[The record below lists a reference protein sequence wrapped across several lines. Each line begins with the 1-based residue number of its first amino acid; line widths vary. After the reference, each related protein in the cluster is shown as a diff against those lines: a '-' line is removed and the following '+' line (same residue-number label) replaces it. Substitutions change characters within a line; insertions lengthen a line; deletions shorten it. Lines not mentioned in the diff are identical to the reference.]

1 MHPLSLLVS
10 PLFVSHFAAAIIVPF
25 RGFSRTTDSHIFSK
39 RNNLTGVAVENAH
52 NTLYAANI
60 TLGGSPFSVVLDT
73 GSSDLWVAGNVPGTE
88 DTGKPADV
96 AYAIGEAK
104 GNINLASLGFDN
116 YTVDKQAFIL
126 VNDTSTFSSSLQT
139 NGFQGLMGLGFDD
152 GSIVR
157 GIVGDGAG
165 DTPLSRIFQ
174 ENKTTQNF
182 ISILLDRN
190 DDPTDTITGQI
201 TISEFASGYESIESQ
216 PKLYIKDVF
225 FDSSSQH
232 WAVYI
237 DKNGVIGPD
246 GDAISMTSIVPR
258 VSGGKLIAVLDSGFT
273 FSQVPRKMADAI
285 YGRVQGANYS
295 QEQGLWMVPCD
306 QELNITFTFAGV
318 KMPVHPLDV
327 VSGDFNLGSYCPGT
341 FQPITTAFS
350 VLGDYDMIL
359 GMSFMRNV
367 YALFDYGN
375 YVDDTSN
382 DRGDP
387 YVQLLSVTDSSST
400 HADFVKT
407 RLNGTDTTG
416 SSSKTLLPASQE
428 SHSPLSPGEKKQ
440 HIVGAVAR
448 NWPYI
453 LVGCL
458 LFVLSVVGCCVYA
471 CCCRKRRKGARAF
484 NKNPYQTIQEPA
496 PPPSMHMKPMNSG
509 AQYADPYHSRT

>member
-1 MHPLSLLVS
+1 MRPLGLLVS
-10 PLFVSHFAAAIIVPF
+10 PFFVSHFAAAVIVPF
-25 RGFSRTTDSHIFSK
+25 RGFPRTSDTHILSK
-39 RNNLTGVAVENAH
+39 RNNLTGVAVENAK
-52 NTLYAANI
+52 NILYAANI
-60 TLGGSPFSVVLDT
+60 TLGGTPFSVVLDT
-73 GSSDLWVAGNVPGTE
+73 GSSDLWVAGDVPGTQ

-104 GNINLASLGFDN
+104 
-116 YTVDKQAFIL
+116 VL
-126 VNDTSTFSSSLQT
+126 VNDTSTFSSSLKS

-157 GIVGDGAG
+157 GILGDGQG

-174 ENKTTQNF
+174 QNKTTQNF
-182 ISILLDRN
+182 VSILLDRE
-190 DDPTDTITGQI
+190 DDPTDSVTGQI
-201 TISEFASGYESIESQ
+201 TVSEFASGYESIESQ
-216 PKLYIKDVF
+216 TKLYIKDVF
-225 FDSSSQH
+225 FDTSSQH

-237 DKNGVIGPD
+237 DKNGVTGPD
-246 GDAISMTSIVPR
+246 GNVISLTSIVPR
-258 VSGGKLIAVLDSGFT
+258 VRGGKLIAVLDSGFT

-295 QEQGLWMVPCD
+295 QEDGLWKVPCD
-306 QELNITFTFAGV
+306 QELNISFTFAGV
-318 KMPVHPLDV
+318 KMPVHPLDT
-327 VSGDFNLGSYCPGT
+327 VSNDFNLGSYCVGT
-341 FQPITTAFS
+341 YQPITTAFS

-387 YVQLLSVTDSSST
+387 YVQLLSVTDATSA

-458 LFVLSVVGCCVYA
+458 VFVLSVVGCCIYA
-471 CCCRKRRKGARAF
+471 CCCRKRRKGVRAL

-496 PPPSMHMKPMNSG
+496 PPPMHMKPMNSG
-509 AQYADPYHSRT
+509 AQYADPYHSRA